1 MGFMIMLDQNGY
13 QSSNISLWYNSELV
27 ENYTEKRHAS
37 KYIMTNKPLS
47 TEIYQD
53 SIEVTSPRTAKGGT
67 FATADMRL
75 IRDALMFYVKNNGDI
90 TDADTSQ
97 ASNLI
102 HRLGRIA

>member
-1 MGFMIMLDQNGY
+1 MIILDLSGRPDTGLANLG
-13 QSSNISLWYNSELV
+13 NLV